1 MQIRGRH
8 WLVLW
13 LFAFLAVAAIVL
25 SRGTRSYQ
33 LARELDNARSDREAL
48 EAVAA
53 DLQRGINDAAGRA
66 AIGRAAERLG
76 LRPATGAEITF
87 LPLPAPDTTR
97 LR

>member
-53 DLQRGINDAAGRA
+53 ELQRGINESPGRA
-66 AIGRAAERLG
+66 AIGG
-76 LRPATGAEITF
+76 FTVFITRRRS
-87 LPLPAPDTTR
+87 LPSR
-97 LR
+97 SSWY

>member
-33 LARELDNARSDREAL
+33 LARELDIARSNREAL
-48 EAVAA
+48 EAVATE
-53 DLQRGINDAAGRA
+53 LQRGINEAAGRA
-66 AIGRAAERLG
+66 AIGRAAESLG
-76 LRPATGAEITF
+76 LRPATGAEMTV
-87 LPLPAPDTTR
+87 LPLPAPDT
-97 LR
+97 LRSR

>member
-33 LARELDNARSDREAL
+33 LARELENARSDREAL

-53 DLQRGINDAAGRA
+53 ELQRGINEASGRA

-76 LRPATGAEITF
+76 LRPATGAEFTVLT
-87 LPLPAPDTTR
+87 LPRPDSIPSR
-97 LR
+97 